1 MLKGREWLN
10 QSWIPWILGLQLNQ
24 PQLSLEFWPVR
35 FCPWDIS
42 SEVQNCSREFVDNQ
56 CQYPRVDI
64 ILPIMKGSEAKSYFI
79 MEQLLGTLNRSTFLD

>member
-1 MLKGREWLN
+1 MAEPELDSLDFRFAA
-10 QSWIPWILGLQLNQ
+10 Q
-24 PQLSLEFWPVR
+24 PTTTEHLEFWPVR